1 MSEKTKISEDHDNTG
16 GGSNPS
22 FFHGAKRMGNFVQAR
37 AKLANLGS
45 YPDEVLKMNL
55 PGDAGAMYWVE
66 LINQIDQQDCRN
78 SRENAF
84 YELQEEFRRLFGFE
98 KYTSYESLMQSC
110 YRAYRNATAK
120 RLKLKPNNV

>member
-22 FFHGAKRMGNFVQAR
+22 FFHGAKRMGSHVQAR
-37 AKLANLGS
+37 AKLEDFLLP
-45 YPDEVLKMNL
+45 YPEEVLRL
-55 PGDAGAMYWVE
+55 ATPGDAGAWAW
-66 LINQIDQQDCRN
+66 LDRINEMDSKDCRH
-78 SRENAF
+78 SKENAF

-120 RLKLKPNNV
+120 RLKL